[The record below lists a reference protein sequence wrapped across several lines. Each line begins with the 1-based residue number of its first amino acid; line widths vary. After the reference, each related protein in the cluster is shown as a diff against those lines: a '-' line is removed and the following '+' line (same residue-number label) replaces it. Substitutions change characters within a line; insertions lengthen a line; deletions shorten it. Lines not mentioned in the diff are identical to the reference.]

1 MYPSDLLD
9 ALVAGLRLNSLGG
22 NQSVEAVHFRTF
34 YDEGM
39 DPIWLLVYDVEYHQ
53 DEFRKEA
60 RHERRMAM
68 GQGMRLHMDSIATYM
83 KGW

>member
-9 ALVAGLRLNSLGG
+9 ALVVGLRFNNVGSPTK
-22 NQSVEAVHFRTF
+22 VEVVHFRTF

-39 DPIWLLVYDVEYHQ
+39 DPIWMLIYDVEWP
-53 DEFRKEA
+53 DVGLDA
-60 RHERRMAM
+60 RHERRMAL
-68 GQGMRLHMDSIATYM
+68 GQGMRLHCDSIAEHM